1 MKGKVT
7 RLQLATLLQKGSTIP
22 GSRRLCTYWVQW
34 IINFRPP
41 SLLVTYFVY
50 KSVVIALIPVGL
62 PLCRLHTPHLMP
74 VRGPYSGLRDG
85 HPDSPSEPKDLFPQ
99 LLGTLTSDG
108 FQLSAL
114 SGNCTRLKR
123 VAKPNVRPAFQG
135 SLHLMTGKG
144 YKCSVLLPQLGT
156 TLQAISA
163 SELPWGQLRS
173 LLRWQ
178 NGSASLSAQFCLLP

>member
-1 MKGKVT
+1 M
-7 RLQLATLLQKGSTIP
+7 
-22 GSRRLCTYWVQW
+22 
-34 IINFRPP
+34 
-41 SLLVTYFVY
+41 
-50 KSVVIALIPVGL
+50 
-62 PLCRLHTPHLMP
+62 
-74 VRGPYSGLRDG
+74 
-85 HPDSPSEPKDLFPQ
+85 
-99 LLGTLTSDG
+99 LTSDG

-135 SLHLMTGKG
+135 SLHLRTGKG

-178 NGSASLSAQFCLLP
+178 NGSASLSAQFCLLPCPGLILRALPNSALHATLQLRVCFSRNPAGDTLSRVTCAQYREQAVREIIICR